1 MTMSRTQPY
10 SSRHAAPTP
19 LARWAVVVG
28 EFGMGPRSQATFQ
41 LLRHRPLWAALA
53 VLTVLSLRLDNSVR
67 TDEALGLFVGSWIRR
82 AWATGED
89 VYSRPDTF
97 YGGVPS
103 LYPPLASLVES
114 IGGLLG
120 VRLMSLLLM
129 AFATIAVFVLTDA
142 LFDTGQGWRPGSLAA
157 LLFASSGPVLVQAHL
172 ALPDTVGI
180 ALLLCALALGVRAA
194 RCSADNRWRAL
205 SAALGAGGLVG
216 LSIIVS
222 YPTLLAVPFAL
233 AALFAYARAA
243 GPPDIIQ
250 HYRLALLLG
259 AIQAP
264 VLALVVVGPQW
275 LTGAWVTLTQVS
287 TGAGFGSV
295 LLHTVG
301 WTIVP
306 LGLALLA
313 SRVVSGPAL
322 AVVRPLAV
330 GVAVLAGRQALAGG
344 DLTAYLGL
352 AVALAVPGAGML
364 LAKLAKVRYG
374 WAALVA
380 VGYAALTTG
389 MAQSQDVFGSWPDST
404 PLVRQVSYAVDAMP
418 WIRMVGESPEAVQY
432 GMWGRLEPWQVQA
445 TYPGSFRYNGLSDL
459 DALRAALADNYV
471 QLVFFDGS
479 TEAGRLIDP
488 TAYGFRLT
496 DTVAQSGTTNGAWR
510 IYQRFD
516 AVPAR

>member
-172 ALPDTVGI
+172 ALPGTVGI

-194 RCSADNRWRAL
+194 
-205 SAALGAGGLVG
+205 
-216 LSIIVS
+216 
-222 YPTLLAVPFAL
+222 
-233 AALFAYARAA
+233 
-243 GPPDIIQ
+243 
-250 HYRLALLLG
+250 
-259 AIQAP
+259 
-264 VLALVVVGPQW
+264 
-275 LTGAWVTLTQVS
+275 
-287 TGAGFGSV
+287 
-295 LLHTVG
+295 
-301 WTIVP
+301 
-306 LGLALLA
+306 
-313 SRVVSGPAL
+313 
-322 AVVRPLAV
+322 
-330 GVAVLAGRQALAGG
+330 
-344 DLTAYLGL
+344 
-352 AVALAVPGAGML
+352 
-364 LAKLAKVRYG
+364 
-374 WAALVA
+374 
-380 VGYAALTTG
+380 
-389 MAQSQDVFGSWPDST
+389 
-404 PLVRQVSYAVDAMP
+404 
-418 WIRMVGESPEAVQY
+418 VQC
-432 GMWGRLEPWQVQA
+432 
-445 TYPGSFRYNGLSDL
+445 
-459 DALRAALADNYV
+459 
-471 QLVFFDGS
+471 
-479 TEAGRLIDP
+479 
-488 TAYGFRLT
+488 
-496 DTVAQSGTTNGAWR
+496 
-510 IYQRFD
+510 
-516 AVPAR
+516 